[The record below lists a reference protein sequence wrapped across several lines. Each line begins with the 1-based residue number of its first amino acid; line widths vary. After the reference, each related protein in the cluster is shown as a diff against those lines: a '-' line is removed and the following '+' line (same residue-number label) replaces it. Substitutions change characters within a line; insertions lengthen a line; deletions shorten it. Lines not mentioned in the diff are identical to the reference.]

1 MLNETFSVIFKHRVN
16 VPILPFPGTF
26 ISNYHLEFG
35 RYQFGPGWA
44 TKSFPIFNWPCKG
57 LSKFTN
63 FSWSFD
69 TRTALSH
76 LWFTILN
83 WSQDFGT
90 RRVESESLLLIYH
103 NRFYRQF
110 SSLKYD
116 ESTKDIR
123 TKQKTISGNKADK
136 IQNWRCL
143 LGCMQND
150 NLYNNPEITLSFL

>member
-1 MLNETFSVIFKHRVN
+1 MN
-16 VPILPFPGTF
+16 VPILLLSGTF
-26 ISNYHLEFG
+26 ITNYHFKSG
-35 RYQFGPGWA
+35 RYQISPRWA
-44 TKSFPIFNWPCKG
+44 TEGFPISNGPREG

-76 LWFTILN
+76 VWWFTIPN
-83 WSQDFGT
+83 WSQESGT

-123 TKQKTISGNKADK
+123 TKQKTISGNKADI

>member
-1 MLNETFSVIFKHRVN
+1 MNI
-16 VPILPFPGTF
+16 PILLLPGTF
-26 ISNYHLEFG
+26 ITNYHFKFG
-35 RYQFGPGWA
+35 RYQISPRWA
-44 TKSFPIFNWPCKG
+44 TEGFPISNGPCEG

-76 LWFTILN
+76 LWWFTNHYAELKSGIWNATSWKWKLA
-83 WSQDFGT
+83 F
-90 RRVESESLLLIYH
+90 IYH

-123 TKQKTISGNKADK
+123 TKQKTISASGNKADK